1 MILSG
6 AELLVRTLKEHD
18 VEYIFGGG
26 GSALRPIHDA
36 LLDHPEIKYILS
48 LHEMCAVAMAEG
60 YSKASGKVGFA
71 ILHTAVGTVNA
82 LGSLFAAQ
90 RDKTPVVALAGERET
105 HLLGRRSYN
114 ESLVPLPDTVRPFV
128 KWAWQ
133 IQRAD
138 KIPEEMGK
146 AFKIARASP
155 AGPVFLSLPMDMMVG
170 DVQAVAPFS
179 QTCDIDL
186 NMRANPEYITRAV
199 QIILGAKEP
208 VMVVG
213 SGVGHS
219 RASKE
224 VVSLAEAIGAPI
236 FVERNS
242 FLIGF
247 PTNNNLFIGEFSLN
261 GPLVKNADLLIVVG
275 GRTDIEVHYNPTL
288 SYESRKIIQITPDV
302 EDVGLLHHVDV
313 GLIADPKTV
322 MTDILAALNRPRP
335 VGHQKSARNRIKSI
349 KALKKAHREAIQIK
363 IKERWE
369 NTPVSPSRIFQ
380 ELAQIADCDPVLV
393 TVSPSSEGMAL
404 AAMEPSTIFAQ
415 NGAGYLGWGLPAS
428 LGIRLAMRD
437 RRVICVLGDGGF
449 MFGPQALWTAAKYRI
464 PVFTLVLNNRAYLVD
479 RSKKMIAKK
488 RFIGTELG
496 KPDMNFAAMGEAM
509 GVKGYRITK
518 PAEVT
523 RVLEQAWST
532 DGPVIVDALVS
543 EELPRELLSFSKNGF
558 K

>member
-36 LLDHPEIKYILS
+36 LLDHLEFKYILS
-48 LHEMCAVAMAEG
+48 LHEMCTVAMAEG
-60 YSKASGKVGFA
+60 YSKASGKVAFA
-71 ILHTAVGTVNA
+71 VLHAAVGTVNA

-90 RDKTPVVALAGERET
+90 RDKTPVVVLAGERET

-114 ESLVPLPDTVRPFV
+114 ESLVPLPETVRPFV

-138 KIPEEMGK
+138 KIPEEIGK

-155 AGPVFLSLPMDMMVG
+155 AGPVFLSLPMDMMVAN
-170 DVQAVAPFS
+170 VPAATPFS
-179 QTCDIDL
+179 RSCDIAVKI
-186 NMRANPEYITRAV
+186 RGNPEYISRAAEM
-199 QIILGAKEP
+199 ILEAKKP
-208 VMVVG
+208 VIVVG

-224 VVSLAEAIGAPI
+224 VLSLAKAIGAPI

-242 FLIGF
+242 FLIDF
-247 PTNNNLFIGEFSLN
+247 PAKTDVFLGEFSLHS
-261 GPLVKNADLLIVVG
+261 PLVKNADLLIVVG
-275 GRTDIEVHYNPTL
+275 GRTDIEMHYNPTAF
-288 SYESRKIIQITPDV
+288 YESRKIIQITPDV
-302 EDVGLLHHVDV
+302 EDLGLLHHVDI
-313 GLIADPKTV
+313 GLVADPQAV
-322 MTDILAALNRPRP
+322 MTDILVALNQAGPRSY
-335 VGHQKSARNRIKSI
+335 QKSARNRVNAI
-349 KALKKAHREAIQIK
+349 KAQKKAHRDTIQIK

-369 NTPVSPSRIFQ
+369 STPVSPSRIFQ
-380 ELAQIADCDPVLV
+380 ELAQIVDCDPVV
-393 TVSPSSEGMAL
+393 ITVSPSSEGMAL
-404 AAMEPSTIFAQ
+404 AAIEPSTIFAQ

-428 LGIRLAMRD
+428 LGVWLAMPE

-496 KPDMNFAAMGEAM
+496 KPDMDFAAMGESM

-518 PAEVT
+518 PVEV
-523 RVLEQAWST
+523 RRILEQAWNT

-543 EELPRELLSFSKNGF
+543 EEPSRELLSFH
-558 K
+558 